1 MSKTIAWQSAS
12 ESFSILNLPAGY
24 FGMVLGTIGIGFSWR
39 YAATIWPV
47 SPWIGEGLITLATF
61 IWFLLAVA
69 FIWRLI
75 AHPQTVKAEILH
87 PLMSSY
93 VSLFPATTMLVSIG
107 LAPWV
112 RPLAVVLFSIGAVS
126 QLLYA
131 AWQNAGLWRGKHP
144 YEATTPGLYLPTVAN
159 NFISTMACG
168 ALGFHDLGLLF
179 LGAGVLAW
187 LSLEPAIL
195 QRMRS
200 AGEMPPAVRT
210 SLGIQMAPALVA
222 CSALLSVN
230 GGEADM
236 FAKMLFGYG
245 LLQALFMIR
254 LAPWYM
260 AQPFNPTFWSFSFGL
275 SALATTALHLGHAV
289 PGGVLDFLA
298 LPLFICSNVLI
309 GLLLI
314 RTLILLCQGKLLIRT
329 AVSHTSKESL

>member
-12 ESFSILNLPAGY
+12 ASSTILNLPAGY

-39 YAATIWPV
+39 YAATIWSV
-47 SPWIGEGLITLATF
+47 SPWIGEGLVALATV
-61 IWFLLAVA
+61 IWLLLAIA
-69 FIWRLI
+69 FIWRLMI
-75 AHPQTVKAEILH
+75 HPQTVKAELLH

-93 VSLFPATTMLVSIG
+93 VSLFPATTMLVAIG
-107 LAPWV
+107 FSVWL
-112 RPLAVVLFSIGAVS
+112 RPLAIALFFTGAAC
-126 QLLYA
+126 QLFYA
-131 AWQNAGLWRGKHP
+131 AWQSAGLWRGAHP
-144 YEATTPGLYLPTVAN
+144 HEATTPGLYLPTVAN

-168 ALGFHDLGLLF
+168 ALGFHDLGILF
-179 LGAGVLAW
+179 LGAGVLSW

-195 QRMRS
+195 HRMRS
-200 AGEMPPAVRT
+200 AGEMPIAVRT

-245 LLQALFMIR
+245 LLQLLFMIR

-260 AQPFNPTFWSFSFGL
+260 AQPFNPGFWSFSFGV
-275 SALATTALHLGHAV
+275 SALATTALHLGHASA
-289 PGGVLDFLA
+289 GGVFHFLA
-298 LPLFICSNVLI
+298 LPLFIFSNAVI

-329 AVSHTSKESL
+329 SVSHTSKESL